1 MSEVIVVTSGKGGVG
16 KTTTTANLGVGLA
29 RLGKKVVLLDTDI
42 GLRNLDV
49 ALGIENRVVYDLV
62 DVVTGVCEI
71 KKAIIKHKA
80 VEGLHVIPAAQAT
93 DKDAVSVEQMKALCD
108 ELKQE
113 YDFVLIDCPAGI
125 EQGFKNA
132 VAGADK
138 ALVVTVPVLSAVRDA
153 DRVVGLLEE
162 MGIDQH
168 YVIINKIRPELM
180 RRGEMMTVDDVI
192 NLIDIDLIGII
203 PDAEDVLVSANKG
216 ETVVIDPKSTT
227 GQCYRNIAQR
237 LAGENVPLM
246 EFGRKGLFKRF
257 KKTKKV

>member
-29 RLGKKVVLLDTDI
+29 KLGKKVALLDTDI

-80 VEGLHVIPAAQAT
+80 VEGLYVIPAAQAT
-93 DKDAVSVEQMKALCD
+93 DKDAVSVEQMRKLCE

-125 EQGFKNA
+125 EQGFRNA

-138 ALVVTVPVLSAVRDA
+138 ALIVTIPMLSAVRDA

-180 RRGEMMTVDDVI
+180 RRGEMMTVDEVL
-192 NLIDIDLIGII
+192 NLIDINLIGII
-203 PDAEDVLVSANKG
+203 PDEEDVLVSANKG
-216 ETVVIDPKSTT
+216 ETVVTNLKSTT
-227 GQCYRNIAQR
+227 GQCYRNIALR
-237 LAGENVPLM
+237 LTGVNTPLM
-246 EFGRKGLFKRF
+246 EFGRKGFFKRF
-257 KKTKKV
+257 KKTKK